1 MRGDND
7 WYGVGGG
14 AVRPSPPRLDR
25 ILPQLFVGEYP
36 NLGDVAWLRDAHGIT
51 AVVCLQDD
59 ADLASKRLRLADL
72 RAAYAAAGLAFDHLP
87 VPDGDA
93 EFLADRLPAIVE
105 RVRAHVDAGAVVYL
119 HCNGGLNRAPTA
131 AIAYVHV
138 HEGLPLPAASEFVK
152 ERRGCI
158 PYVRAL
164 DICYGRGR

>member
-1 MRGDND
+1 MRDRSD

-14 AVRPSPPRLDR
+14 AVRPSPPRLDA
-25 ILPQLFVGEYP
+25 ILPRLYVGEYP
-36 NLGDVAWLRDAHGIT
+36 NVADVAWLHDTHGIT

-59 ADLASKRLRLADL
+59 ADLASKRLRLVDL
-72 RAAYAAAGLAFDHLP
+72 RAAYAAAGVTLDHLP

-93 EFLADRLPAIVE
+93 EFLADRLPAIVA
-105 RVRAHVDAGAVVYL
+105 RVRAHLDAGAVVYL

-138 HEGLPLPAASEFVK
+138 HHGLSLAAASEFVK
-152 ERRGCI
+152 QRRGCI

-164 DICYGRGR
+164 ELCYGRSV